1 MLDLV
6 NAQYNNNLAA
16 ILNFKVVDTM
26 LWGGGGGG
34 GGRVVPFYAFGWCLK
49 NTNAAGFELGN
60 TNVAQYFR
68 I

>member
-26 LWGGGGGG
+26 LWGGGGG
-34 GGRVVPFYAFGWCLK
+34 RAVPFYAFGWCLK
-49 NTNAAGFELGN
+49 DPNAAGFELGN